1 MKRPTIA
8 DIADRA
14 GVSRSAVSFALNGQ
28 PGVSEDT
35 RLRVLAVAEELGWH
49 PHSAARAL
57 RGGRAGAIGLA
68 LQRPA
73 RLLGAEPF
81 TMELIS
87 GLESELS
94 ARSCGLNLQVVTD
107 TEDEIA
113 TYRRW
118 WAEHRVDGVILL
130 NLVTDDPRVPVLEDL
145 RLPSVVIGGPTGTG
159 SLPSIWSQEAA
170 GMTEVAE
177 YLAALGHRRIAH
189 VAGDPGMQH
198 LVQRNEALQE
208 VCRRRGLP
216 EPVTAR
222 ADFSDEDSAQATR
235 RLLSSPDRPTA
246 IIYHTDLTAVT
257 GLEVAQEMG
266 IAVPDELSLVAFN
279 DSRLCRLVNPKLTAL
294 AHDIPGRGAQAAR
307 MLFAAIDGAEDLG
320 SQPAEPYRLLPR
332 GSTAVLRA
340 KH

>member
-8 DIADRA
+8 DIAGRA
-14 GVSRSAVSFALNGQ
+14 GVSRSAVSFALNDQ
-28 PGVSEDT
+28 PGVSEET
-35 RLRVLAVAEELGWH
+35 RQRVLAVASELGWR

-94 ARSCGLNLQVVTD
+94 ARSCGLNLQVVED
-107 TEDEIA
+107 TEAEIA

-118 WAEHRVDGVILL
+118 WAEHRVDGVIVL
-130 NLVTDDPRVPVLEDL
+130 NLRDDDPRVSVLEDL
-145 RLPSVVIGGPTGTG
+145 HLPAVVIGGPAGTGT
-159 SLPSIWSQEAA
+159 LPSIWSQDAA
-170 GMTEVAE
+170 GMTDVVE
-177 YLAALGHRRIAH
+177 YLAALGHRRLAH
-189 VAGDPGMQH
+189 VAGDPNMRH
-198 LVQRNEALQE
+198 IVDRTTALHE
-208 VCRRRGLP
+208 VCRLRGLP
-216 EPVTAR
+216 EPVTVR
-222 ADFSDEDSAQATR
+222 ADFSDEESAQATR
-235 RLLSSPDRPTA
+235 RLLASPDRPTA

-257 GLEVAQEMG
+257 GLEVALEMG
-266 IAVPDELSLVAFN
+266 LSVPDELSLVAFN

-307 MLFAAIDGAEDLG
+307 MLFAAIEAGPGAD

-332 GSTAVLRA
+332 GSTGVYRTR
-340 KH
+340 